1 MTVKHNPLM
10 IDGGT
15 KPSWDTDE
23 HKYFV
28 IDEDKNTLIAN
39 VYTKEPFKND
49 GYLIYKS
56 GKPVS
61 HLTSLEEACIRFD
74 LYRLGLLDVK
84 GGTK

>member
-28 IDEDKNTLIAN
+28 NSTFVIS
-39 VYTKEPFKND
+39 VP
-49 GYLIYKS
+49 S
-56 GKPVS
+56 
-61 HLTSLEEACIRFD
+61 TS
-74 LYRLGLLDVK
+74 
-84 GGTK
+84 T